1 MVSML
6 AAENIALL
14 RQGCELIE
22 GLNDRQFCYED
33 EIAQSSIGKHLRHV
47 LDFYRAL
54 FEALPEAKRDPTQ
67 IPHFLVPK
75 IDYDQRLRDPSLE
88 TGRALWLAS
97 NQNIQAQLAGLQ
109 EDMADMPVEVLSRE
123 GVNGYQSRVNSWLG
137 RELQFLLAHTVHHYA
152 LVSIALRLQK
162 LRVPEGFGVSYS
174 TRLFW
179 RDSAPKLLPDGSL
192 CVHS

>member
-6 AAENIALL
+6 AGENIALL
-14 RQGCELIE
+14 QQGCKLAE
-22 GLNDRQFCYED
+22 GLSDPQFCYED

-54 FEALPEAKRDPTQ
+54 LAALPEILPNESPDKINTIKIHSISEPQ
-67 IPHFLVPK
+67 
-75 IDYDQRLRDPSLE
+75 IDYDQRLRNPSLE

-97 NQNIQAQLAGLQ
+97 AQNIQARLAALQ
-109 EDMADMPVEVLSRE
+109 KNTPDIPLKVLSRE
-123 GVNGYQSRVNSWLG
+123 GVNGCRSRVGSHLG
-137 RELQFLLAHTVHHYA
+137 RELQFLLAHTLHHYA
-152 LVSIALRLQK
+152 LVSVALRLQK

-179 RDSAPKLLPDGSL
+179 QHSAGA
-192 CVHS
+192 